1 MFHKTARLALVT
13 AVLVLFVLATAVA
26 SASPS
31 AVTFD
36 TITSSCGY
44 DSPRPDSDVAVAI
57 TAENVGGDGAAGY
70 EIELEFDHSQLT
82 LDAVTAGSS
91 MTAMN
96 CNFNTQ
102 VGFESPPYSWVTGS
116 CPSAVPNPAAIGNIE
131 LVVAHFSFVG
141 AAGPYTIQL
150 TTTGVGVP
158 TALLDRT
165 GAATVATAQQL
176 ISCVPTAVTMSGF
189 DATTNSAAPFAAAA
203 WPLLA
208 GAAAVA
214 AGGAYALLRRKS

>member
-1 MFHKTARLALVT
+1 MFQKSSRLAVSALIMILLVT
-13 AVLVLFVLATAVA
+13 AVSVATAA
-26 SASPS
+26 PN

-36 TITSSCGY
+36 TITSSCGFA
-44 DSPRPDSDVAVAI
+44 SPRPDSDVAVAI
-57 TAENVGGDGAAGY
+57 TAQNVGGDGAAGY

-102 VGFESPPYSWVTGS
+102 VGFEAPPYSWITGS
-116 CPSAVPNPAAIGNIE
+116 CTSAVPIPAALGNIE

-141 AAGPYTIQL
+141 TPGPYTIEL

-158 TALLDRT
+158 TSLLDRT
-165 GAATVATAQQL
+165 GLATPATAQQL

-189 DATTNSAAPFAAAA
+189 DATSDSPVPFAGAA

-208 GAAAVA
+208 GLAAVA